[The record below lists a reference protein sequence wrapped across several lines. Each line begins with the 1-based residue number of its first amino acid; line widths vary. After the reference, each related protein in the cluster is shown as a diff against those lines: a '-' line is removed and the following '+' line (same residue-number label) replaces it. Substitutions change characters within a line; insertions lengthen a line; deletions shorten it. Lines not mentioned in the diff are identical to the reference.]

1 MNPRCG
7 TLLDKGDWAL
17 PDAYG
22 TEGLLPPETPDGQWR
37 IPESPEGPPTGGRFD
52 SPLPLVLKEEDGV
65 HHIGSSMSCHV
76 HIAGVAARC
85 AVSLHCHRPTHKWWA
100 FNWCSAACAAKLNG
114 EAFRNSPLADNDIIS
129 VAGVSLC
136 FRAGVLCAEHG
147 SGTGVVLTVRGLV
160 DGRYSRSEPRH
171 PLLDRVS
178 FSVKGGKFVGILG
191 PSGCGKSTLIKT
203 IAGLLTPAEGE
214 VCFNGVSRAEASSAI
229 RALTGYLPQ
238 DVDASLHDD
247 LTLAEEIRSYLAI
260 HKSPE
265 EEDPVRVEE
274 LLVEF
279 GLDKTAR
286 VGTLSGGQR
295 RRAALLLARLRNPSI
310 LLLDEPAAGLD
321 RATETAIMND
331 LRQLTVSGAKT
342 TIFCATHEL
351 ANLHLFNR
359 ILVMVDGGIAYDGSP
374 DGVFRAMGIPEDS
387 GDDRPR
393 LLYEALAKPSENYV
407 VANALR
413 ANQSHILPPQVKNDL
428 PDSSKAASWFG
439 VFSGYLGRFR
449 DSFLS
454 FTQCEDASGVDQTL
468 LSKARAA
475 GRWFKRWIFNPL
487 LVLFFWQ
494 PLVVAFCITVALESS
509 FSDDAA
515 GRKIIFFCAAI
526 AAFWLGMCGSVRSLV
541 ATRKN
546 RSLERLDGVR
556 RSSYLAAVSLATIA
570 KGTVQGIVFAVL
582 LALLPRWFGCVEPLN
597 MAPASLCAL
606 DACLVGVVWMG
617 GSVGL
622 AISALSSSESF
633 AVAMVPN
640 IAVLALFFS
649 QPLMEFDDA
658 DTSCSARFARALP
671 AHSAHLAMWDWES
684 SDKKLVEKRV
694 PDTKALAETTATWIA
709 LCFLLSLAVQT
720 IYEKNWRG

>member
-1 MNPRCG
+1 M
-7 TLLDKGDWAL
+7 
-17 PDAYG
+17 
-22 TEGLLPPETPDGQWR
+22 
-37 IPESPEGPPTGGRFD
+37 
-52 SPLPLVLKEEDGV
+52 
-65 HHIGSSMSCHV
+65 
-76 HIAGVAARC
+76 
-85 AVSLHCHRPTHKWWA
+85 
-100 FNWCSAACAAKLNG
+100 
-114 EAFRNSPLADNDIIS
+114 
-129 VAGVSLC
+129 
-136 FRAGVLCAEHG
+136 
-147 SGTGVVLTVRGLV
+147 
-160 DGRYSRSEPRH
+160 
-171 PLLDRVS
+171 
-178 FSVKGGKFVGILG
+178 
-191 PSGCGKSTLIKT
+191 
-203 IAGLLTPAEGE
+203 
-214 VCFNGVSRAEASSAI
+214 
-229 RALTGYLPQ
+229 
-238 DVDASLHDD
+238 
-247 LTLAEEIRSYLAI
+247 
-260 HKSPE
+260 
-265 EEDPVRVEE
+265 
-274 LLVEF
+274 
-279 GLDKTAR
+279 
-286 VGTLSGGQR
+286 
-295 RRAALLLARLRNPSI
+295 
-310 LLLDEPAAGLD
+310 
-321 RATETAIMND
+321 
-331 LRQLTVSGAKT
+331 
-342 TIFCATHEL
+342 
-351 ANLHLFNR
+351 
-359 ILVMVDGGIAYDGSP
+359 
-374 DGVFRAMGIPEDS
+374 
-387 GDDRPR
+387 
-393 LLYEALAKPSENYV
+393 
-407 VANALR
+407 
-413 ANQSHILPPQVKNDL
+413 
-428 PDSSKAASWFG
+428 
-439 VFSGYLGRFR
+439 FSGYLGRFR